1 MRRFTPMQQNFID
14 EYILSLDQTES
25 ANGLK
30 PLVERIYKSLYQ
42 LSSLIPK
49 SRYENL
55 NFKDRLDI
63 LLEMRLSG
71 VAE

>member
-1 MRRFTPMQQNFID
+1 MRVKIFPIYTVRQFERGEMKKQ
-14 EYILSLDQTES
+14 ILLIALLLT
-25 ANGLK
+25 
-30 PLVERIYKSLYQ
+30 V
-42 LSSLIPK
+42 SSLIPK